1 MSFVSKSGVRELR
14 GPGGEKLAYDST
26 DVRVLPPLQNPEKS
40 FVIGFSDRA
49 RTEALPP
56 AEIPTGYYKLPQTFV
71 TTGAPV
77 IWPKFSE
84 ELDADGC
91 IAIVIGKAGKRIP
104 PEKAWEHVAGAM
116 LIVDIT
122 ARDINK
128 REGLTTNN
136 LLGKNFPSSTCV
148 APALL
153 VGKDKQDLLALEV
166 ELSLDGSVKQKFA
179 LRDCVFTVEQIIAR
193 WSILGIKPGDWLA
206 IGASMALQGD
216 RLQNPVP
223 LKIGSTIRCA
233 IAGHRRTVTPS
244 CCRGRYTPMK
254 LVTFFYDEQERIGAI
269 DHSGNV
275 VDLINAYASY
285 LRKVDK
291 AAAAVRLAAATLGS
305 DMIEFLKHGD
315 KALDAARIAIKHAA
329 TDSAGDNVVERQRV
343 RLMAPVPRPGALISA
358 GKNFSDHVAEMSS
371 KKGPV
376 APVAFLKLPG
386 SVIGPED
393 DIPDPPEVKN
403 LDYEVELAVIIGKP
417 CVDVSEGEA
426 LNYVAGY
433 ASFNDISARDIIRGE
448 NKNGIH
454 LMGKSFPGFA
464 PMGPYLVTAD
474 EIPDPQNLKLWLRVN
489 GETRQDSNLGY
500 MIFKIRDMIAYW
512 SQMGLNPG
520 DVLTTGTPRGV
531 AAGRKPDQVPWWL
544 KPGDLVE
551 AEVEGLGCLR
561 NRIVAE

>member
-1 MSFVSKSGVRELR
+1 
-14 GPGGEKLAYDST
+14 
-26 DVRVLPPLQNPEKS
+26 
-40 FVIGFSDRA
+40 
-49 RTEALPP
+49 
-56 AEIPTGYYKLPQTFV
+56 
-71 TTGAPV
+71 
-77 IWPKFSE
+77 
-84 ELDADGC
+84 
-91 IAIVIGKAGKRIP
+91 
-104 PEKAWEHVAGAM
+104 
-116 LIVDIT
+116 
-122 ARDINK
+122 
-128 REGLTTNN
+128 
-136 LLGKNFPSSTCV
+136 
-148 APALL
+148 
-153 VGKDKQDLLALEV
+153 
-166 ELSLDGSVKQKFA
+166 
-179 LRDCVFTVEQIIAR
+179 
-193 WSILGIKPGDWLA
+193 
-206 IGASMALQGD
+206 
-216 RLQNPVP
+216 
-223 LKIGSTIRCA
+223 
-233 IAGHRRTVTPS
+233 
-244 CCRGRYTPMK
+244 MK

-285 LRKVDK
+285 LLKVEK
-291 AAAAVRLAAATLGS
+291 AAAAVRLAAATVGS
-305 DMIEFLKHGD
+305 DMVEFLKHGD
-315 KALDAARIAIKHAA
+315 KAMEAARTAIKHAV
-329 TDSAGDNVVERQRV
+329 TDSAGDNVIERRRV
-343 RLMAPVPRPGALISA
+343 RLMAPVTRPGAVISA

-393 DIPDPPEVKN
+393 DIPHPPEVKN

-417 CVDVSEGEA
+417 CVDVSAAEA

-474 EIPDPQNLKLWLRVN
+474 EIADPQNLKLRLRIN

-512 SQMGLNPG
+512 SQMELHPG
-520 DVLTTGTPRGV
+520 DVLTSGTPRGV